1 MDNSS
6 LLIWQGKSLYWVQYR
21 IYINNYPEDYKM
33 TIGLKIHE
41 IVDEEELRKRAAER
55 KAESD
60 KVLEMIYTKLI
71 DTIKRKKDVKKTK
84 P

>member
-1 MDNSS
+1 
-6 LLIWQGKSLYWVQYR
+6 
-21 IYINNYPEDYKM
+21 M

-60 KVLEMIYTKLI
+60 KVLEVIYGKLI
-71 DTIKRKKDVKKTK
+71 DTIKRKKDVKGTK

>member
-1 MDNSS
+1 
-6 LLIWQGKSLYWVQYR
+6 
-21 IYINNYPEDYKM
+21 M

-41 IVDEEELRKRAAER
+41 ILDDDEIKKRAEQR

-60 KVLEMIYTKLI
+60 QVLELIYSKLI
-71 DTIKRKKDVKKTK
+71 DTIKKKNVLKGAK

>member
-1 MDNSS
+1 
-6 LLIWQGKSLYWVQYR
+6 
-21 IYINNYPEDYKM
+21 M

-41 IVDEEELRKRAAER
+41 IVDEEELRKRAAQR

-60 KVLEMIYTKLI
+60 KVLDLIYSKLI
-71 DTIKRKKDVKKTK
+71 DTIKRKKDLKGAR